1 MNWWKWPYCW
11 TTKRIHWTSRR
22 YICHLVACPYPPSN
36 VECRPYGSL
45 FGQLTGTELKRWLIL
60 LWTSAGGVAATILLS
75 ASNALATFQVES
87 RSYLRSRQTSIT
99 LAHQDVLTGAPTH
112 FWMHLSSFD
121 DTRIQRPREQDLKGI
136 REEEPV
142 EYIIYLVEIQN
153 IRIS

>member
-75 ASNALATFQVES
+75 ASNALATS
-87 RSYLRSRQTSIT
+87 RWISELPSVQTNFYHFGPPGCLNRCTHTFLDAPFIFRRYKDPATKRARLGRYSWRG
-99 LAHQDVLTGAPTH
+99 TG
-112 FWMHLSSFD
+112 
-121 DTRIQRPREQDLKGI
+121 GI
-136 REEEPV
+136 YYILGWNT
-142 EYIIYLVEIQN
+142 EYKN
-153 IRIS
+153 